1 VIKIDF
7 EKGKGLIPVI
17 IQPKPSIFTVDGR
30 RLIKNYHLFIRLSIS
45 PSRMEQ
51 GTWGIAQKY
60 SVKRLNLK
68 ILPNRDKLV
77 GMIRLS
83 LFLPIGIVAISTA
96 SIFIKL
102 CDAPALIIAT
112 YRLVLASLILSPFAF
127 HKKPWRGWE
136 KKAWGWIL
144 LSGLLLSLHFALWI
158 ASLKYTSVASSVV
171 LVTTHP
177 IFVGVGGLLFLKER
191 PGLNLI
197 TGIALSVL
205 GSGLIGYGDMGL
217 SREAL
222 IGDGLALLGAIAA
235 SGYLLV
241 GGKVRKDQNLFSYI
255 FPVYSTA
262 GLILILFSNVFKEP
276 FFGYSPSTYFYL
288 FLLALVPQLIGHTT
302 FNWALRYL
310 PASMVAI
317 AILGEP
323 IGSTLLAYVVLGEG
337 LTVWKILGGISIF
350 AGILVALRKEALRYK
365 SVS

>member
-1 VIKIDF
+1 
-7 EKGKGLIPVI
+7 
-17 IQPKPSIFTVDGR
+17 
-30 RLIKNYHLFIRLSIS
+30 
-45 PSRMEQ
+45 
-51 GTWGIAQKY
+51 
-60 SVKRLNLK
+60 
-68 ILPNRDKLV
+68 
-77 GMIRLS
+77 MIRLFI
-83 LFLPIGIVAISTA
+83 FLPIGIIAISTA

-112 YRLVLASLILSPFAF
+112 YRLMLASLMLSPFTF
-127 HKKPWRGWE
+127 FKKRWKGWGRSE
-136 KKAWGWIL
+136 LGWL
-144 LSGLLLSLHFALWI
+144 LFSGLLLSFHFALWI
-158 ASLKYTSVASSVV
+158 TSLKYTSVASSVV

-191 PGLNLI
+191 PGSNLI
-197 TGIALSVL
+197 IGIALSVL

-217 SREAL
+217 SKEAL
-222 IGDGLALLGAIAA
+222 MGDGLALLGAIAA

-241 GGKVRKDQNLFSYI
+241 GRRVRKDQDLFSYI

-262 GLILILFSNVFKEP
+262 GLILIFFSLIFKEP

-323 IGSTLLAYVVLGEG
+323 IGSTLLAYVALGEG
-337 LTVWKILGGISIF
+337 LTVWKILGGVSIF